1 MSQSLLD
8 FASQRYRCLEFD
20 SSICFRMNFQS
31 QLSRH
36 AHLAERG
43 GISMFHL
50 LSFLAWHSHLRLLPN
65 HIEYIEVCCMIVTRY
80 HKAKKTNK
88 YIINLIRC
96 VQFLSRIAHISFAS
110 KAVFCCSFLVI
121 VHVPCPWFLYT
132 SKFWIA

>member
-1 MSQSLLD
+1 
-8 FASQRYRCLEFD
+8 
-20 SSICFRMNFQS
+20 MNFQS

-65 HIEYIEVCCMIVTRY
+65 HIEYVEVCCMIVTRY

-88 YIINLIRC
+88 YNKSNKMCAISVPNR
-96 VQFLSRIAHISFAS
+96 AH
-110 KAVFCCSFLVI
+110 
-121 VHVPCPWFLYT
+121 
-132 SKFWIA
+132 